1 MTDAEHYVSL
11 GPGLIVP
18 REQRLST
25 DVGPYEV
32 ELHVVFE
39 EGRFVCDRL
48 TVERK
53 LGGPPVTTEGIR
65 EIPVAALVRA
75 AAEVSIW
82 RSRSTDDGGI
92 KAVPGW
98 PLQVPTRAPGA
109 GPGDEHLRAVAAT
122 YQLAYATGARPTKA
136 VMERFG
142 LPRATASRW
151 IALARK
157 RGLLGPATP
166 RKAGG

>member
-1 MTDAEHYVSL
+1 MTAPDFVSL
-11 GPGLIVP
+11 GPGLVVP
-18 REQRLST
+18 REQGLST
-25 DVGPYEV
+25 RVGPYEL

-39 EGRFVCDRL
+39 DGRFVCNRL
-48 TVERK
+48 TVSRK
-53 LGGPPVTTEGIR
+53 PDGPPVTTEGIR
-65 EIPVAALVRA
+65 EIPVAALVRM
-75 AAEVSIW
+75 AAETGVW
-82 RSRSTDDGGI
+82 RSEPTDDGSSKLI
-92 KAVPGW
+92 DGW
-98 PLQVPTRAPGA
+98 PLQVPPRAPGA
-109 GPGDEHLRAVAAT
+109 GPGEEHLRAVAAT
-122 YQLAYATGARPTKA
+122 YQLAYATGAPPTKT